1 MHVTPT
7 EPPSTGLVAQVLS
20 VVLDASD
27 DELLA
32 PAIAPPPIPI
42 GLSPRQQLFAYI
54 MACGAPSI
62 KAIGALIVRTAFAI
76 LLLVIAGLLAWGA
89 LVSATP

>member
-1 MHVTPT
+1 MHLPPT
-7 EPPSTGLVAQVLS
+7 EPSSTGLVARVVSAVL
-20 VVLDASD
+20 AAPD

-32 PAIAPPPIPI
+32 PTIVPPPIPI

-62 KAIGALIVRTAFAI
+62 KALGALIVRTAFAI
-76 LLLVIAGLLAWGA
+76 LLLVIAGLLAWGRW
-89 LVSATP
+89 